1 MVTPPRPAPCLSLPQ
16 DKETND
22 PNRVGGPVNQL
33 LSDGGMSTMIAGAR
47 GVDRGLVSN
56 LQRMQARTEGGADRN
71 LITAFREIG
80 KICGAMKLPDTV
92 KSQANEYF
100 KEVRG

>member
-1 MVTPPRPAPCLSLPQ
+1 M
-16 DKETND
+16 
-22 PNRVGGPVNQL
+22 GGPVNAL

-71 LITAFREIG
+71 LITAFREVG

-92 KSQANEYF
+92 KSQANEYY
-100 KEVRG
+100 KEVGGEGEGGGGWATAAAACEEGGWRASP